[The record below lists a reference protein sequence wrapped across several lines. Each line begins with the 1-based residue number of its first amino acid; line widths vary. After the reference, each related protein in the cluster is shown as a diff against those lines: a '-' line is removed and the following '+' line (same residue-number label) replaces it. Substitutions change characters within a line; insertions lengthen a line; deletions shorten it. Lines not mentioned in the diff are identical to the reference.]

1 MLVIL
6 WQKFVE
12 LLWRVHP
19 SGEFIFFFWF
29 FSNSPLNGAKIGEI
43 IRVKA
48 NFGIVVEEGVL
59 NNILKVLMCGVRANG
74 WRGV

>member
-1 MLVIL
+1 M
-6 WQKFVE
+6 
-12 LLWRVHP
+12 
-19 SGEFIFFFWF
+19 
-29 FSNSPLNGAKIGEI
+29 SNDISPLNGAKIGEI

-48 NFGIVVEEGVL
+48 NFGIVVDEGVL